1 MTAVSYKV
9 VLPLCSWIACR
20 QQTDSLPQT
29 LKMKSQLFA
38 SLFSLF
44 LLFGLSL
51 ADSLRTKK
59 PLAPGL
65 DLLYSANITGGES
78 VIVAGGPRGTRI
90 ISPILGGSFAGPKL
104 KGNNPSLHSLF
115 A

>member
-1 MTAVSYKV
+1 MVLQIVRNGRDHCFARKHEEMTGSEIMTAVSYKV
-9 VLPLCSWIACR
+9 VLSLCSWIACR

-29 LKMKSQLFA
+29 VKMKSQLFA

-59 PLAPGL
+59 PKAPGL
-65 DLLYSANITGGES
+65 DLLYSANIP
-78 VIVAGGPRGTRI
+78 V
-90 ISPILGGSFAGPKL
+90 
-104 KGNNPSLHSLF
+104 NPSSLLV
-115 A
+115 AREALA